1 MKTVYKVMMLMTP
14 SSGRTRLENA
24 LREVGYAATLAD
36 EGLFALTEL
45 ERGQIDVVVCGNA
58 LEDMSGSEFF
68 EMLKDDAQLEG
79 TGFVL
84 LSGVGAQMLGR
95 GGDMQIPE
103 STGAED
109 VVNFVSGLIAKR
121 TRAQARVAGSTAPL
135 LPGDEVGPGNK
146 VERPTEP
153 PRLTSRAGSNPRAS
167 EFGGTLEHFSLF
179 DLLMLLT
186 QTGKTGQLSIRLG
199 SEEARMVLEEGRLY
213 HAEFLEQSGEAVVT
227 RIFIEAERAANTAF
241 SFDAFKTRRLPPE
254 YHKLRSI
261 QSPTDQL
268 LLNVAIALDQHKEGQ
283 RG

>member
-1 MKTVYKVMMLMTP
+1 MKTVYKVMLVMTP

-45 ERGQIDVVVCGNA
+45 ERGRPDVIVCGDA
-58 LEDMSGSEFF
+58 LEDMSGFEFF
-68 EMLKDDAQLEG
+68 EMLKDDPQLEG

-84 LSGVGAQMLGR
+84 LSGFNAQMLGR

-109 VVNFVSGLIAKR
+109 VVNFVAGLIAKR
-121 TRAQARVAGSTAPL
+121 TRSQAKAGQAAPL
-135 LPGDEVGPGNK
+135 ERRGE

-153 PRLTSRAGSNPRAS
+153 PRLTSRADSNPRAS

-186 QTGKTGQLSIRLG
+186 QTGKTGQLTIRLG
-199 SEEARMVLEEGRLY
+199 GEQARMLLEEGRLH
-213 HAEFLEQSGEAVVT
+213 HAEFQDQSGEAVVT
-227 RIFIEAERAANTAF
+227 RIFTEAERTAGSTF
-241 SFDAFKTRRLPPE
+241 AFDAFETQRLPPE
-254 YHKLRSI
+254 YHKLQSI
-261 QSPTDQL
+261 HSPTDQL
-268 LLNVAIALDQHKEGQ
+268 LLNVAIALDQHKESK

>member
-1 MKTVYKVMMLMTP
+1 MRTVYKVMLVMTP

-24 LREVGYAATLAD
+24 LIEVGYALELAD

-45 ERGQIDVVVCGNA
+45 ERGQPDVIVCGDA
-58 LEDMSGSEFF
+58 LEDMSGLELF
-68 EMLKDDAQLEG
+68 EMLKDDGQLEG

-84 LSGVGAQMLGR
+84 LSGFNAQMLGR
-95 GGDMQIPE
+95 GGDIQIPE
-103 STGAED
+103 SSGAED
-109 VVNFVSGLIAKR
+109 VVNFVAGLIAKR
-121 TRAQARVAGSTAPL
+121 TRSQARATGIASPL
-135 LPGDEVGPGNK
+135 EGEGE

-153 PRLTSRAGSNPRAS
+153 PRLTSRVDSNPRAS

-186 QTGKTGQLSIRLG
+186 QTGKTGQLTIRLG

-227 RIFIEAERAANTAF
+227 RIFIEAERTVNSAF
-241 SFDAFKTRRLPPE
+241 SFDAFETQRLPPE
-254 YHKLRSI
+254 YQKLQSI

-268 LLNVAIALDQHKEGQ
+268 LLNVAIALDQHKEGK